1 MNRQEEL
8 DKRQQE
14 IRQNENTAQSIF
26 QEKMMDLITRE
37 GSNGKNM
44 REFQF
49 PIALSGVLDFS
60 MLPIELKIV
69 ISRLKKLSFVSGE
82 ITDIKGFNEIKNLE
96 EFDISKQLI
105 TELNFRN
112 LNGNVMWKTLNLEG
126 NGIRELEWGQFMYLK
141 QINVS
146 YNRFVRLATL
156 PRTLEIIDV
165 RNNRLELLD
174 LSRGGNLR
182 YINASN
188 NTTQLVIIPPP
199 RENTD
204 YELIQT
210 NTSPYFHS
218 VLEDI
223 ETEREEEKGEK
234 GKEKKGN
241 KREAMI
247 QEVDY
252 QEGLKKY
259 FDYKSNYERKI
270 AEEKRGLWNKYRH
283 GKKGSVSLA
292 RQMLSR
298 YIPTCLNC
306 EQPGGMVFHFFP
318 EEKKYKGLCGAS
330 HPCSFRIEIFRSGIY
345 MRIHDVLQEEM
356 DNLEISKQDFIIN
369 KQKIVFG
376 YLDNLSGVKKSKKL
390 LEESEETEKHIRF
403 LKKEYDDLYD
413 VERRKNIDN
422 MKIKIGEIITQ
433 NKILL
438 SPEMGGEVSE
448 LLTKRRKTNSNDWEE
463 NMIEEEEKGRE
474 EERLRMVV
482 ETEICELFP
491 LIQKLRKETYDTMK
505 IEDEEEGCRL
515 IQEKI
520 SFVKEE
526 YNLSVEPPAV
536 LAFSN

>member
-14 IRQNENTAQSIF
+14 IRRNENTAQSVF

-44 REFQF
+44 RELQF
-49 PIALSGVLDFS
+49 PVPLSGVLDFS
-60 MLPIELKIV
+60 MLSITLKIV
-69 ISRLKKLSFVSGE
+69 ISRLKKLSFVPGE
-82 ITDIKGFNEIKNLE
+82 ITDIKGFNEIKHLE
-96 EFDISKQLI
+96 EFNISKQLI

-112 LNGNVMWKTLNLEG
+112 LNGMFVWKTLNIEG
-126 NGIRELEWGQFMYLK
+126 NGIRELEWDHFLYLK
-141 QINVS
+141 QLNVS
-146 YNRFVRLATL
+146 YNRFVRLVAL
-156 PRTLEIIDV
+156 PRTLEVIDI

-174 LSRGGNLR
+174 LSRGKNLR

-210 NTSPYFHS
+210 NTSPFFHS
-218 VLEDI
+218 VLED
-223 ETEREEEKGEK
+223 EKMEVEKEK
-234 GKEKKGN
+234 GKGKKGN

-259 FDYKSNYERKI
+259 FDYKSKYERKI
-270 AEEKRGLWNKYRH
+270 AEEKRGIWNKYRH
-283 GKKGSVSLA
+283 GKKGSISLA
-292 RQMLSR
+292 RQMLTR
-298 YIPTCLNC
+298 YTPTCLNC
-306 EQPGGMVFHFFP
+306 EQPGGMIFHFFP
-318 EEKKYKGLCGAS
+318 EEKKYKALCGAS
-330 HPCSFRIEIFRSGIY
+330 HPCSFRIEIFRSGMY
-345 MRIHDVLQEEM
+345 MRIYDALQEEM
-356 DNLEISKQDFIIN
+356 ENSEICKQDFIIN
-369 KQKIVFG
+369 KQELFFG
-376 YLDNLSGVKKSKKL
+376 YIDELSGIKKSKQI
-390 LEESEETEKHIRF
+390 LEECEETDKHIRF

-413 VERRKNIDN
+413 TKRRKNIDN
-422 MKIKIGEIITQ
+422 MKIKMGEIITQ

-438 SPEMGGEVSE
+438 SSEMGGDVSE

-491 LIQKLRKETYDTMK
+491 LVQKLRKETYDTMK
-505 IEDEEEGCRL
+505 IDDEEGYCRL

-520 SFVKEE
+520 AFIKEE

>member
-1 MNRQEEL
+1 MNRQEEF
-8 DKRQQE
+8 DKRQRE
-14 IRQNENTAQSIF
+14 IRQNENTAQSVF

-49 PIALSGVLDFS
+49 PVPLSGVLDFS
-60 MLPIELKIV
+60 MLPITLKII

-82 ITDIKGFNEIKNLE
+82 ITDIKGFNEIKHLE
-96 EFDISKQLI
+96 EFNLSKQLI

-112 LNGNVMWKTLNLEG
+112 LNGNLLWKTLNLEG
-126 NGIRELEWGQFMYLK
+126 NGIREMEWGQFMYLK

-146 YNRFVRLATL
+146 YNRFVRLAAL

-199 RENTD
+199 RENTE

-210 NTSPYFHS
+210 NTSPFFHS
-218 VLEDI
+218 VLEDM
-223 ETEREEEKGEK
+223 ETETEEEKGEK
-234 GKEKKGN
+234 GKGKKGN

-259 FDYKSNYERKI
+259 FDYKSNYERKM
-270 AEEKRGLWNKYRH
+270 AEEKRGIWNKYRH
-283 GKKGSVSLA
+283 GKRGSISLA
-292 RQMLSR
+292 RQMLTR

-306 EQPGGMVFHFFP
+306 EQPGGMVFHFLP

-330 HPCSFRIEIFRSGIY
+330 HPCSFRIEIFRSGTY

-356 DNLEISKQDFIIN
+356 VNSEICKQDFIIN
-369 KQKIVFG
+369 KQELFFG
-376 YLDNLSGVKKSKKL
+376 YMDELSGIKKSKKI
-390 LEESEETEKHIRF
+390 LEECEETEKHIRF

-413 VERRKNIDN
+413 VERRKNIEQ
-422 MKIKIGEIITQ
+422 MKMKMGEIITQ
-433 NKILL
+433 NKMLL
-438 SPEMGGEVSE
+438 SSEMGGDVSE
-448 LLTKRRKTNSNDWEE
+448 LLTKRRKTNNDWEE

-491 LIQKLRKETYDTMK
+491 LVQKLRKETYDTMK
-505 IEDEEEGCRL
+505 IDDEEGYCRL

-520 SFVKEE
+520 AFIKEE